1 MVIITLIPV
10 ACYAINNEPILPLF
24 KKDNINSKKF
34 ELGQL
39 LFKDKRLS
47 GNQEKSCYSCHNIA
61 LGGGDGLKKPANL
74 AFNSP
79 TILNVSKNYYIGWKG
94 KYTQLKPQL
103 EMILENFKIMGTD
116 WAFVIP
122 SFKSDI
128 LYSKLFDTLYD
139 DGISKE
145 NIIDAVLYYES
156 NLVIPSK
163 FDEFLLGNV
172 DAISLSA
179 KKGYEKFKDYG
190 CASCHQGVNVGGNLF
205 QELGVTLPYKG
216 VNGNYKAE
224 KLRVPSLR
232 NVARTAPYLHNG
244 SVELLKKVINIM
256 AKHQLGQALT
266 DKEVDQIADFLT
278 SLNSVSE

>member
-1 MVIITLIPV
+1 MVIFTLIPV
-10 ACYAINNEPILPLF
+10 ACYTLANEPILPIF
-24 KKDNINSKKF
+24 KKENLNSKKF

-39 LFKDKRLS
+39 LFKDTRLS
-47 GNQEKSCYSCHNIA
+47 NNQEKSCYSCHNIA
-61 LGGGDGLKKPANL
+61 LGGDDGLKKPAKL

-94 KYTQLKPQL
+94 KYSQLKPQL
-103 EMILENFKIMGTD
+103 EMILENPKIMGAD
-116 WAFVIP
+116 WGFVIP
-122 SFKSDI
+122 SFKSEA
-128 LYSKLFDTLYD
+128 LYSKLFNTLYD
-139 DGISKE
+139 DGVSKE

-163 FDEFLLGNV
+163 FDEFLLGDV

-190 CASCHQGVNVGGNLF
+190 CVSCHQGANVGGNLF

-244 SVELLKKVINIM
+244 SVKSLKKAIEIM
-256 AKHQLGQALT
+256 AKHQLGQNLT
-266 DKEVDQIADFLT
+266 DVEIDQIAEFLT
-278 SLNSVSE
+278 SLNSITE